1 MTSTAMEMLL
11 WGPIFGKVPTIRKGF
26 DFPNRI
32 RRFTWMDVAAVVVV
46 LLTFT
51 VSLIAVLHKPAA
63 VFLG

>member
-11 WGPIFGKVPTIRKGF
+11 WGPIFGKVPIIRNGF
-26 DFPNRI
+26 GVPNRI
-32 RRFTWMDVAAVVVV
+32 LRFTWMDGAAVVVV

-63 VFLG
+63 VFFG